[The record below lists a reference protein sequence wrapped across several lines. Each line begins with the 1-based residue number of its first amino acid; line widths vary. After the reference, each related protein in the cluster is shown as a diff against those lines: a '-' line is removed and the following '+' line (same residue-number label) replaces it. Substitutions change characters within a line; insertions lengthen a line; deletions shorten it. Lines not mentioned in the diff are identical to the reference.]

1 MGKIDRES
9 ILENCRKRLEKDGA
23 VATGIGIFGAV
34 IIDGKILLRK
44 RVEKKSLYNKNLSG
58 KWELPGGG
66 VELLDF
72 PSDPSDC
79 QKVIATLIARELD
92 EETGLTLKEF
102 NMLLI
107 PAWLFKGEVID
118 LAFVL
123 PIVKISETERSK
135 KILMNKEIAW
145 FSVSQLDKI
154 DIVSPR
160 MRFLIQQAINWR
172 FTHWQYVPNDFP
184 PSTGDGY

>member
-1 MGKIDRES
+1 MGKIDREG

-44 RVEKKSLYNKNLSG
+44 RVEKKSLYNKDLSG

-72 PSDPSDC
+72 PSDPSDY
-79 QKVIATLIARELD
+79 QKVIATLMTRELN
-92 EETGLTLKEF
+92 EETGLDLEAF
-102 NMLLI
+102 NPVLL
-107 PAWLFKGEVID
+107 PAWLFKGEIID

-123 PIVKISETERSK
+123 PIVKISGTTRSK
-135 KILMNKEIAW
+135 KMLRNKEIAW
-145 FSVSQLDKI
+145 FSTNQLDKV

-160 MRFLIQQAINWR
+160 MRFLIQQAINWYR
-172 FTHWQYVPNDFP
+172 K
-184 PSTGDGY
+184 